1 MHYRLNTGS
10 HHTDHSRA
18 RPRAVK
24 QNRNCAQ
31 DHMLNSARFSADG
44 PQRRLRR
51 ITCFAIDLL
60 KTCVARLRKHVTSV
74 CRTTVCAVL
83 VTPSYK
89 ACHGQSLPICN
100 MSNNA
105 KHQADTGELRHA
117 KRRGRPGVCNEHLAI
132 GGAARL
138 GVGLFGS
145 ALRTLRRGV
154 QRSGGGCRRESDP
167 ALAATCQGQKSCAP
181 SN

>member
-1 MHYRLNTGS
+1 
-10 HHTDHSRA
+10 
-18 RPRAVK
+18 
-24 QNRNCAQ
+24 
-31 DHMLNSARFSADG
+31 MLNSARFSADG

-132 GGAARL
+132 GGVLPGWASASSAAHYGPSDVAFKGLAAAADESPTRRL
-138 GVGLFGS
+138 PQPARDKRVARRQIEGFIRH
-145 ALRTLRRGV
+145 ARRT
-154 QRSGGGCRRESDP
+154 SRRE
-167 ALAATCQGQKSCAP
+167 
-181 SN
+181 N